1 MPSLSVDFLGLV
13 TRSLPRHSRISHQI
27 QVFREARTLIEYK
40 FISSSGQVDDRVDEI
55 FADLEGY
62 RNRDWER
69 LVYVFYETARL
80 VPEEKWAEQLKNHKS
95 TEAVVVRGI
104 PGLRQAQRKSR
115 TAARNLRR
123 ISR

>member
-1 MPSLSVDFLGLV
+1 
-13 TRSLPRHSRISHQI
+13 
-27 QVFREARTLIEYK
+27 
-40 FISSSGQVDDRVDEI
+40 VDEI